1 MTTLKGITV
10 KVDRAYAP
18 MLATAKAFVQS
29 HGDVRIEW
37 EGRSLQGFAQSPL
50 EALAKQYDLIL
61 LDHPFVGTAAAQK
74 FLLPLDEHLPKR
86 VLATLKSESAGAS
99 HQSYFYD
106 GHQWALAVDGAA
118 QVAAYR
124 PDLLEGARVQ
134 LPRTWEEVLEL
145 ADVRQGFVTLP
156 LLPVDALIC
165 FFSLCAN
172 MGEAPFSLDPQKV
185 VTEEIGTL
193 ALERLKALAAR
204 SLPESLG
211 WNPIVVWER
220 MGMTDDI
227 AYCPLGFGYSNYARP
242 GYRKSVV
249 LFTNI
254 PSHGSGGPA
263 GSTLGGA
270 GLAISAECRGV
281 SVALEYVQWLAGA
294 ECQRSVY
301 FQNGGQPAN
310 RRAWTDVE
318 VNRMSNGFFESTLET
333 LEQAFLRPRFNRFV
347 ELQTAA
353 SHIISDFLMGNEH
366 IKGTLHLVDQL
377 YENFR

>member
-1 MTTLKGITV
+1 
-10 KVDRAYAP
+10 
-18 MLATAKAFVQS
+18 MLATAEAFAQS
-29 HGDVRIEW
+29 HPGVRIEW
-37 EGRSLQGFAQSPL
+37 EGRALQDFADRPL
-50 EALAKQYDLIL
+50 EQLAKRYDLIL

-74 FLLPLDEHLPKR
+74 FLLPLDEHLTKY
-86 VLATLKSESAGAS
+86 VLATLESESAGAS
-99 HQSYFYD
+99 HQSYFYN

-124 PDLLEGARVQ
+124 PDLLKGARVQ
-134 LPRTWEEVLEL
+134 LPRTWEEVREL
-145 ADVRQGFVTLP
+145 ADVQQGFVTLP

-172 MGEAPFSLDPQKV
+172 MGEAPFSLDPGKV

-193 ALERLKALAAR
+193 ALERLKALAAL

-211 WNPIVVWER
+211 WNPIAVWER
-220 MGMTDDI
+220 MSTTDEI

-254 PSHGSGGPA
+254 PSHGHGGPA

-270 GLAISAECRGV
+270 GLAISAECRDV
-281 SVALEYVQWLAGA
+281 PAALEYVQWIAGA
-294 ECQRSVY
+294 ECQRSLY
-301 FQNGGQPAN
+301 FQSGGQPAN
-310 RRAWTDVE
+310 RRAWTDPE
-318 VNRMSNGFFESTLET
+318 VNRMSNGFFESTLPT
-333 LEQAFLRPRFNRFV
+333 LQQAYLRPRFHRFV

-353 SHIISDFLMGNEH
+353 SHVVSDFLKDKADVNS
-366 IKGTLHLVDQL
+366 TLRLLDGL
-377 YENFR
+377 YQKFR